1 MTRVAAPVHLRRIL
15 ADEAFPLRFGTL
27 RRALPP
33 AGSRYPQDDDP
44 LTIHLGVFLEGRLV
58 CVGSFLP
65 DAQEGDDIEGA
76 FRLRGM
82 VTLPDYRGQGL
93 GGTLLDRGVALVA
106 RQGGREVWCNGRTDA
121 MDFYRR
127 HGFEPVGE
135 EFETPGTGPHYR
147 FVRTISHAERRQSP

>member
-1 MTRVAAPVHLRRIL
+1 MTGATASIHLRRIVT
-15 ADEAFPLRFGTL
+15 DEAFPLRFGIL

-44 LTIHLGVFLEGRLV
+44 RTVHLGAFLGGRLV

-65 DAQEGDDIEGA
+65 DAREDGPADGA
-76 FRLRGM
+76 YRLRGM

-93 GGTLLDRGVALVA
+93 GGALLDRGVTLVA
-106 RQGGREVWCNGRTDA
+106 RKGAREVWCNGRTDA

-135 EFETPGTGPHYR
+135 EFETPGTGPHFR
-147 FVRTISHAERRQSP
+147 FVRTIGDTERPQSP